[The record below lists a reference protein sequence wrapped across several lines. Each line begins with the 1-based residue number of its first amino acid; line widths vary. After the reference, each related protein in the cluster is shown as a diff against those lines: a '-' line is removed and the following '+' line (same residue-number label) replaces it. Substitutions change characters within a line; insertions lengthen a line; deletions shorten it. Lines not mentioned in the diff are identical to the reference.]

1 MLCTVVTCHFSVHF
15 RLPFFSPFWNTV
27 EITKWFSISKFT
39 LLKGCIDPPRE
50 GKSRLN
56 KSTQKRENSIQ
67 IQPSALLGD
76 MQTVILTFLTCL
88 WGHLTFSSFRSCHH
102 SKNTFF
108 FFFAFIKLSRP
119 HSHTEVNDSLAYP
132 TERRVGP
139 FLSCGSGA
147 ADAEPLMASAHFV
160 SEAERW

>member
-108 FFFAFIKLSRP
+108 FWLLLNSPGLILTLRSMTAWHTLQKEGWDRSSPVALEQQMQ
-119 HSHTEVNDSLAYP
+119 SH
-132 TERRVGP
+132 
-139 FLSCGSGA
+139 
-147 ADAEPLMASAHFV
+147 
-160 SEAERW
+160 